1 MAKII
6 DKIWNS
12 YSDVLVGGGSVLI
25 SYKDAD
31 IVGDFDSRKS
41 NYGYIMTFAWEEM
54 SWQLRLYNCAS
65 KELKPIMQKSGL
77 IKLIGFLKS
86 SSLTHLLNELGR
98 AELLVGRVIGPWR
111 AAWPIPTHTRVDE
124 NIPTRVEP

>member
-31 IVGDFDSRKS
+31 IVGDFDSKKS

-65 KELKPIMQKSGL
+65 KEPVCRG
-77 IKLIGFLKS
+77 G
-86 SSLTHLLNELGR
+86 NEPGR
-98 AELLVGRVIGPWR
+98 AELCLNRLGLVEK
-111 AAWPIPTHTRVDE
+111 TKT
-124 NIPTRVEP
+124 